1 MGTFPV
7 DRGPV
12 SWSFDGWVSGGSA
25 MWCGHDLLNADPVSG
40 EEPLDLQYDTPPPA
54 FNGLLIA
61 QTFGCL
67 SCAVKVRDEGHSNT
81 PPPTGPSAQIVGA
94 IHYTTDPVNTATGTL
109 TEGFTDVSL
118 PGPGIPF
125 ELLRSYNSRD
135 TTSGPMGQGWT
146 LPFL

>member
-1 MGTFPV
+1 MNGNTNPHVAYPILQANGGTFPV

-12 SWSFDGWVSGGSA
+12 SWSFDGWVSGGCSA

-81 PPPTGPSAQIVGA
+81 PS
-94 IHYTTDPVNTATGTL
+94 TTPRSTAA
-109 TEGFTDVSL
+109 
-118 PGPGIPF
+118 
-125 ELLRSYNSRD
+125 
-135 TTSGPMGQGWT
+135 
-146 LPFL
+146 